1 MSRVVPWFAPM
12 LPGLALF
19 LVAYVPSLA
28 LILFQSF
35 ETHIPG
41 QNPVP
46 VLTFE
51 NYVQFLSDS
60 YYLGLLLNTVTL
72 SATATFIAVVI
83 AYPIAYA
90 VVRSPRLRQ
99 VLLPILALSFFVSSI
114 VRFYGWLGILGRSG
128 PLNELLLSL
137 GVINEPIAL
146 LYTETAVVIGL
157 ADFVIPYVALTL
169 AGAINN
175 VDESLEQAA
184 QNLGATGW
192 QTFLRVTLPLTFPGL
207 LAALVLAFAI
217 NVSAV
222 VTPVILGGGRVA
234 MLGTEV
240 YSSMLVQLNYP
251 FASASVVVI
260 VLTILALRLLV
271 GAALKTR
278 VVR

>member
-1 MSRVVPWFAPM
+1 
-12 LPGLALF
+12 
-19 LVAYVPSLA
+19 
-28 LILFQSF
+28 
-35 ETHIPG
+35 
-41 QNPVP
+41 
-46 VLTFE
+46 
-51 NYVQFLSDS
+51 
-60 YYLGLLLNTVTL
+60 
-72 SATATFIAVVI
+72 
-83 AYPIAYA
+83 
-90 VVRSPRLRQ
+90 
-99 VLLPILALSFFVSSI
+99 
-114 VRFYGWLGILGRSG
+114 
-128 PLNELLLSL
+128 
-137 GVINEPIAL
+137 

-260 VLTILALRLLV
+260 VLTILALRVLV
-271 GAALKTR
+271 GTALKTR
-278 VVR
+278 IVR